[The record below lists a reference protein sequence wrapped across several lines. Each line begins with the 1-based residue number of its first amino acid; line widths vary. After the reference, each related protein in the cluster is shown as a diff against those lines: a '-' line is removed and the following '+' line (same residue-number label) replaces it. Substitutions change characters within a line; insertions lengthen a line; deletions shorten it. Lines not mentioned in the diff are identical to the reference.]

1 MPPVAPLLRLG
12 HLADGT
18 PALGQAEVLLSGFG
32 VERFGGG
39 ALYTGSFHRGRWHG
53 RGALTSKDPRGNP
66 ITHDGMWRDGLR
78 EGRGVETLSHQSST
92 CVGAW
97 SKGSKHGAF
106 RCLVNGSW
114 RAEGWDHGVRT
125 RARAVPSDAAS
136 SWWVEPGVRFALT
149 SHKHDRWLYRGDVVE
164 EEARQSVAAH
174 GSGFSLW
181 EEEGRWSYYGGWA
194 GGVPHGPAH
203 RLFPDGSYFVGNLS
217 GGTPRRGFFGL
228 PNGSALHTDGSD
240 ATYLSDL
247 CGGALVRPGW
257 LLL

>member
-1 MPPVAPLLRLG
+1 MPPQFLFSHAPERVVGTGRRGANTLCPSSDMPPVAPLLRLG

-125 RARAVPSDAAS
+125 RARAV
-136 SWWVEPGVRFALT
+136 L
-149 SHKHDRWLYRGDVVE
+149 RG
-164 EEARQSVAAH
+164 
-174 GSGFSLW
+174 
-181 EEEGRWSYYGGWA
+181 
-194 GGVPHGPAH
+194 
-203 RLFPDGSYFVGNLS
+203 
-217 GGTPRRGFFGL
+217 
-228 PNGSALHTDGSD
+228 
-240 ATYLSDL
+240 
-247 CGGALVRPGW
+247 
-257 LLL
+257 